1 MKPCVFIHTNHKQ
14 YIGAIVSMHSM
25 RRNSAN
31 PDAFD
36 VKLIEYEA
44 HKDFFKKYEGR
55 SYSRD
60 GDSRVW
66 DPEDLQSFTPLRFM
80 PPELMGYEGRAVVVD
95 PDVFAVGDVWELF
108 SRDLE
113 GGAIGCRQR
122 GTPPHYA
129 SSVMLLECSKLRHWK
144 LEKDFDAL
152 FTGQREYKKWMNL
165 GYEDPATIKL
175 IEPEWNDFD
184 KLTPRT
190 KMIHNTRRKTQPWKS
205 GLPVDFIPAESNL
218 MNPVMLL
225 NRLRRKLF
233 GTYAFLGNYKE
244 HPDERQTQLFFG
256 YLKECL
262 ENGLVDEATVK
273 QHMDANHVRHD
284 AFEVLKRTPPVDKVL
299 PKAA

>member
-129 SSVMLLECSKLRHWK
+129 SSVMLLECSKLKHWK

-233 GTYAFLGNYKE
+233 GTYAFLGNYKD

>member
-129 SSVMLLECSKLRHWK
+129 SSVMLLECSKLKHWK